1 MENDSKVRDVI
12 QRIVT
17 QEIDKI
23 ASETRDVVREAVRAN
38 LLPQLRM
45 AIRDSISEAMEEVLS
60 EAKNL
65 PPAQE
70 PGISEEVSSIAPS
83 EPSAP
88 YHSERSVPHLTS
100 PLKGEEEGEGEAK
113 QSHIAQGKLREESVL
128 EEVQVT
134 ADGDGRYVYCIADS
148 GAAVSLGQ
156 IGIEGSKVY
165 TIPYKGL
172 CAVVHNCLTGPY
184 KSEDEEVVKS
194 WVQTHQKVLDVS
206 MEKFGIVL
214 PLGFDTIIK
223 SEDKADPKQVVKD
236 WLKDDFENLKK
247 KIDRVRGKHEFSV
260 QIFYDPKVI
269 GGTIAQES
277 EELGKLKEEMA
288 AQKPGMA
295 YMYKQKVEKAVKE
308 EMEERA
314 KGYFRDFYG
323 AIKNQVDDIKVEKA
337 KKDRDK
343 IMLMN
348 LSCLVLKEKVED
360 LGNELERIDNT
371 DGFSARFTGPWA
383 PYSFV

>member
-1 MENDSKVRDVI
+1 MENDSKMRDVI

-23 ASETRDVVREAVRAN
+23 ASETKDVVREVVRAS
-38 LLPQLRM
+38 LLPQLRT
-45 AIRDSISEAMEEVLS
+45 AIRDFISEAMEEVLS

-83 EPSAP
+83 EP
-88 YHSERSVPHLTS
+88 
-100 PLKGEEEGEGEAK
+100 
-113 QSHIAQGKLREESVL
+113 KLRAEGVAISEESVL
-128 EEVQVT
+128 KEVQVT

-148 GAAVSLGQ
+148 GVAVSLGQ

-172 CAVVHNCLTGPY
+172 CAVVHDCPPEPY

-194 WVQTHQKVLDVS
+194 WVQMHQKVLDAS
-206 MEKFGIVL
+206 MEKFGSVL

-236 WLKDDFENLKK
+236 WLKADFENLKE
-247 KIDRVRGKHEFSV
+247 KIDKVRGKDEFGV
-260 QIFYDPKVI
+260 QIFYDPKII
-269 GGTIAQES
+269 GGIIAQES
-277 EELGKLKEEMA
+277 EEIGKLKEEMA
-288 AQKPGMA
+288 TQKPGMA
-295 YMYKQKVEKAVKE
+295 YMYKQKLEKVVKE
-308 EMEERA
+308 EMEKRA
-314 KGYFRDFYG
+314 QQYFKDYYE
-323 AIKNQVDDIKVEKA
+323 AIKGHVDDIKVEKA
-337 KKDRDK
+337 KKDKDK
-343 IMLMN
+343 TMLMN

-360 LGNELERIDNT
+360 LGNELERIDDT
-371 DGFSARFTGPWA
+371 YGFSARFTGPWA

>member
-1 MENDSKVRDVI
+1 MRDVI
-12 QRIVT
+12 QQIVT
-17 QEIDKI
+17 KEIDKI
-23 ASETRDVVREAVRAN
+23 ASETKDAVREAVRAS
-38 LLPQLRM
+38 LLPQLRT

-60 EAKNL
+60 EEM
-65 PPAQE
+65 PPDRE

-83 EPSAP
+83 EP
-88 YHSERSVPHLTS
+88 
-100 PLKGEEEGEGEAK
+100 
-113 QSHIAQGKLREESVL
+113 KLRAEGVAIGEESVL
-128 EEVQVT
+128 KKVQVT
-134 ADGDGRYVYCIADS
+134 TDGDGRYVYCIADS
-148 GAAVSLGQ
+148 GVAVSLGQ

-165 TIPYKGL
+165 SIPYKGL
-172 CAVVHNCLTGPY
+172 CAVVHNCPPEPY

-194 WVQTHQKVLDVS
+194 WVQTHQKVLDAS
-206 MEKFGIVL
+206 MGKFGIVL

-236 WLKDDFENLKK
+236 WLKDDFENLKA
-247 KIDRVRGKHEFSV
+247 KIDKVRGKHEFGV
-260 QIFYDPKVI
+260 QILYDPKVI
-269 GGTIAQES
+269 GGIIAQES
-277 EELGKLKEEMA
+277 EEIGKLKEEMA

-295 YMYKQKVEKAVKE
+295 YMYKQKVGKVVKE

-337 KKDRDK
+337 KKDKDK

-360 LGNELERIDNT
+360 LGNELERIDNM